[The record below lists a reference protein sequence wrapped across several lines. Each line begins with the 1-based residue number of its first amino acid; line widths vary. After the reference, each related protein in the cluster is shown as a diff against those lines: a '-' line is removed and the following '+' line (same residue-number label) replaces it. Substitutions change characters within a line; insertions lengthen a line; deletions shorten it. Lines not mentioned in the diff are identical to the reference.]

1 MNVHQF
7 YRKFEEVP
15 KEQRFDLIKADAPP
29 TSLFVIFKQLG
40 EVRAQ
45 IRYFEEREAHL
56 LALAEEGFKQLNSKN
71 DESKTT

>member
-7 YRKFEEVP
+7 YRKFEDVP
-15 KEQRFDLIKADAPP
+15 KEQRFEVIRADAPP
-29 TSLFVIFKQLG
+29 TSLFVIFKQLT

-56 LALAEEGFKQLNSKN
+56 LALAEEGFKQLNSK
-71 DESKTT
+71 K

>member
-15 KEQRFDLIKADAPP
+15 KEQRFEVIQTEAPP

-45 IRYFEEREAHL
+45 IRYFEEREARL
-56 LALAEEGFKQLNSKN
+56 LALAEEGFKQLNSN
-71 DESKTT
+71 R